1 VKNLFTILRLT
12 FPFKGKLLLNMLFA
26 NLGVV
31 FSIFSFALLIPVL
44 EVLFQKD
51 TAFFQEIAAASQPVW
66 GFSRTEASA
75 WATYYLSNLV
85 IAYGKHHALLL
96 LCGFLVSNIF
106 LKNIFHYLSTL
117 FLSLVSNGLIRDLR
131 KAFFKNISHLHIGFF
146 GGERKGDLMSR
157 MTADMKEIEW
167 AVLTSVEAGF
177 KSPFEI
183 IGTTIFL
190 YLLSPDLTLF
200 LLIFLPVSGLV
211 ISLVGKKLRQTSEAG
226 QRKMGDLMSIVE
238 ETLGGMKIIK
248 GFNAENFINRKFQ
261 DQNEAHYKLMVRLYR
276 RSDLASPLT
285 EFLGVTATAILL
297 FYGGNLVFESKL
309 EASVFLVYLVL
320 FSQLIPPFK
329 AFSKALYTAQRGVA
343 SLARVQEIIQ
353 TQNAIHIPEQPKK
366 WVGLRNEIK
375 YESVSFS
382 YGERNVIQEIDF
394 AIPKG
399 KTLALVGQSG
409 SGKTTLA
416 YLLPRFYDV
425 TGGAIKIDDQ
435 DLREFHPKDLRSSM
449 GIVTQESVLFNDTI
463 FNNIAFGETNIPMAD
478 VVQAAKIANAH
489 DFISALPDGYH
500 TNIGDMGGRLSGGQR
515 QRISIAR
522 AVLSNPEILILD
534 EATSAL
540 DTESESLVQEALNRL
555 MTNRTSLVIAHRLST
570 VKHAD
575 EILVLESGVIVER
588 GTHVNLLEKKGTYY
602 RLCELQGIF
611 Q

>member
-1 VKNLFTILRLT
+1 VKNLFAILRLT

-85 IAYGKHHALLL
+85 VAHGKHHALLL

-183 IGTTIFL
+183 IGTTTFL

-353 TQNAIHIPEQPKK
+353 TQNAIYLPEQPRN

-375 YESVSFS
+375 YEAVSFS

-399 KTLALVGQSG
+399 KTVALVGQSG

-425 TGGAIKIDDQ
+425 TGGAIKIDGQ

-489 DFISALPDGYH
+489 DFISALPNGYH

-575 EILVLESGVIVER
+575 EILVLESGIIVER